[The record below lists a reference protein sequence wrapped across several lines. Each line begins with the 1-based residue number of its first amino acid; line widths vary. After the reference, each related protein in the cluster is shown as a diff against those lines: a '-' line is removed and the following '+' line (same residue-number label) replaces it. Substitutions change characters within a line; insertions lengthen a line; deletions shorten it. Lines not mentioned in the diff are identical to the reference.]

1 MAPEIVTAVCVDRWT
16 WLRLWL
22 LLSVLAVWAVFA
34 GRVVFAQESER
45 PEDLR
50 IQQMRVQ
57 VMPEFDDP
65 RVLVMVQGRVVAY
78 EHQYPVRVTFRVPAG
93 AQINQMA
100 TVNMDSAGAT
110 MEEYDARADPEDS
123 QWQLVSYE
131 LGGAHFFYEY
141 YYDPIVGE
149 REKTFSYVLSSYHPV
164 EEVTIEI
171 QEPKGAEDFR
181 TMPEAGSSRV
191 DERLRLRY
199 EGIEVG
205 SLKAGEEASVVVNY
219 TKAGSDPSL
228 TWEQVMALQ
237 EGKRPPATTGSGSE
251 SSGLSMPTEI
261 VVFVGGALL
270 IFVGVFVGYRLRLSD
285 AAEGGAGEGN
295 PEAYCRMCGT
305 GLKAEANYCHQCGA
319 IVMTGA
325 AEQEQAAATV
335 LIRRPSGERRQTI

>member
-1 MAPEIVTAVCVDRWT
+1 MDRTCQAMAIWPDRRT

-22 LLSVLAVWAVFA
+22 VASLLALWPAFA
-34 GRVVFAQESER
+34 GRAVSAQESVR

-65 RVLVMVQGRVVAY
+65 RVLVMVQGRAIAY
-78 EHQYPVRVTFRVPAG
+78 EHQYPVTITFRVPAG

-110 MEEYDARADPEDS
+110 MEEYEARPDPEDGR
-123 QWQLVSYE
+123 WQLVSYK

-164 EEVTIEI
+164 EDVTVEI

-181 TMPEAGSSRV
+181 TMPEAVSSRV
-191 DERLRLRY
+191 DETLRLAY
-199 EGIEVG
+199 HGIEVG
-205 SLKAGEEASVVVNY
+205 ALKAGEEASVVVNY
-219 TKAGSDPSL
+219 TKAGAEPSL

-237 EGKRPPATTGSGSE
+237 EGKRPPSTTGSGAE
-251 SSGLSMPTEI
+251 STGFSMRTEMM
-261 VVFVGGALL
+261 VFVGGALL
-270 IFVGVFVGYRLRLSD
+270 IFVGVFVGYRLRLGD
-285 AAEGGAGEGN
+285 VTEDGAGEGQ

-305 GLKAEANYCHQCGA
+305 GLKAEASYCHQCG
-319 IVMTGA
+319 TRA
-325 AEQEQAAATV
+325 AEGTQNLGQAKPATV
-335 LIRRPSGERRQTI
+335 GSGRERR